1 MADKKEKDGAGK
13 PGRSMRE
20 KSTVDYY
27 KLKTKAVDDLVNADV
42 SNSPK
47 VSREEIARISG
58 RSAKRFA
65 LPDWFKICVVKFW
78 FAAAVCFFFVWGLG
92 GYVRQLLDLLFVIG
106 LALGLVTDLLV
117 NNVIRFM
124 EQTKGEYN
132 GWMLFAKKSYL
143 SFLLNV
149 LYGFV
154 IIFFTYTLYN
164 AVNLAAMQLSGNR
177 DTLFLTV
184 EPIVFGLFCLG
195 IDLMFLGMKK
205 LFLRVLEDAKKSAQ
219 GRPAR

>member
-1 MADKKEKDGAGK
+1 MASNKKDDSR
-13 PGRSMRE
+13 RSMRE

-27 KLKTKAVDDLVNADV
+27 KLKTKAVDDLINADE

-47 VSREEIARISG
+47 VSREEIAKYSG

-65 LPDWFKICVVKFW
+65 IPGWLKICFVKFW
-78 FAAAVCFFFVWGLG
+78 FSAAVCFFFVWGLG
-92 GYVRQLLDLLFVIG
+92 GYVNSLMDQLFVVG
-106 LALGLVTDLLV
+106 MALGLVTDLLV

-124 EQTKGEYN
+124 AVTKEAN
-132 GWMLFAKKSYL
+132 DVWMLFAKKSYL

-154 IIFFTYTLYN
+154 MIFFVYTIYN
-164 AVNLAAMQLSGNR
+164 AVNLAAMRVTGNE
-177 DTLFLTV
+177 DSLFLSV
-184 EPIVFGLFCLG
+184 EPICFGLFCLG

-205 LFLRVLEDAKKSAQ
+205 TFRRILEDAKKAAG
-219 GRPAR
+219 GRPA